1 MEVNIY
7 EAKNKL
13 SELVKGAERGEE
25 VILSRHGRPVA
36 KLVKLQPET
45 RELGLFRGQIKEVD
59 QDWWKPMTSE
69 EAEAFYRGDD

>member
-59 QDWWKPMTSE
+59 QDWWKPMTNA
-69 EAEAFYRGDD
+69 EAEAFYRRDR